1 MLLPKSWK
9 SPVKVDLNHR
19 LKDSFCPYKPRT
31 DGIQTKNNQI
41 SATIVKNFRFWQ
53 PDSTENF
60 ISKISRLKSKVA
72 QLFGLGLCISLIVA
86 QILASVSVPGYAA
99 QLSEIL
105 NRGFLVVAVKDNLPP
120 LGFRSADGTLQGLE
134 IDLARYLAQEL
145 LGDANAVE
153 LRPVSNENRLA
164 VVFDHEVD
172 LAIASVTANRVRSR
186 MVSFSPPYYW
196 DGTALVS
203 KTIGPQTSNLASN
216 LAARVAGRKIAVLNG
231 SSTIAVIRYHLPAA
245 QLVGVDSYQEAYRLL
260 EAMEA
265 IAFAGDASV
274 LTGWVQEYAEYSL
287 LPVQLG
293 TQPLAVV
300 MPKGQQYAQLREK
313 VNQAIA
319 IAHSDGWLLAR
330 IQYWG
335 LPSIN

>member
-1 MLLPKSWK
+1 L
-9 SPVKVDLNHR
+9 
-19 LKDSFCPYKPRT
+19 PRT
-31 DGIQTKNNQI
+31 HGIQTKNNQV
-41 SATIVKNFRFWQ
+41 SATIVKIFRFWQ
-53 PDSTENF
+53 PDSTENL
-60 ISKISRLKSKVA
+60 ISKISPLKSKIA
-72 QLFGLGLCISLIVA
+72 QLFGLGLCISLIVT
-86 QILASVSVPGYAA
+86 QILASVSVPVYAA

-120 LGFRSADGTLQGLE
+120 LGFRNADGTLQGLE
-134 IDLARYLAQEL
+134 IDLARHLAQEL

-153 LRPVSNENRLA
+153 LRPVSNVNRLS
-164 VVFDHEVD
+164 VVFDDEVD

-203 KTIGPQTSNLASN
+203 KTIAPETSNLA
-216 LAARVAGRKIAVLNG
+216 ATVAGRKIAVLNG
-231 SSTIAVIRYHLPAA
+231 SNTIAVIRYHLPAA

-260 EAMEA
+260 EADEA

-313 VNQAIA
+313 VNRAIA
-319 IAHSDGWLLAR
+319 IAHSDGWLLDR

-335 LPSIN
+335 LPSIHF